1 MPKKSKVNKLARMS
15 DEERARYLQH
25 RADVEEEARRRKREL
40 IARFIKNKLDKEE
53 KYSKT
58 NTAKINEA
66 WRFILRKI
74 KSKQMSVEIQGMME
88 SFNFLMERKSRLI
101 ESLTAAIADSD
112 EQSRRAFQAHTETL
126 SYFLRIG
133 TQSLDKLQNEYENQK
148 NYFLENWEKDERNIS
163 NNQDQAEFKLV
174 LIKFIQ
180 QRDFEN
186 YNKEKENESAT
197 VKNDARL
204 EHEEDM
210 RHLYR
215 PKQQQIDFYWTQL
228 REVYNGY
235 LEQHKPIMAHYNCLR
250 DKDDFYQRDIAK
262 NEVLIEQAT
271 IDLISLQKEYFK
283 TTNLMNNK
291 LERLNNHK
299 EKLTKQYCHM
309 KRDSKVN
316 RALEDEMLSILVE
329 ASQGTIQNLSK
340 LKDKLN
346 KIIQM
351 DRICSKYEKD
361 EDKNIASEQTN
372 NNDFA
377 IDFENLNSAMID
389 ECKEYNKLNKF
400 LLKVNRVKVQVMC
413 LKSEKTK
420 LSKENNQL
428 KQYIKRYLTDL
439 ALKDTKARPV
449 TSNYHNEMEKIN
461 IKISRP
467 VTCIEGALSNVV
479 LHERRV
485 KLEQQ
490 RMKQVGG
497 IKSYPRVNCW

>member
-1 MPKKSKVNKLARMS
+1 
-15 DEERARYLQH
+15 
-25 RADVEEEARRRKREL
+25 
-40 IARFIKNKLDKEE
+40 
-53 KYSKT
+53 
-58 NTAKINEA
+58 
-66 WRFILRKI
+66 
-74 KSKQMSVEIQGMME
+74 
-88 SFNFLMERKSRLI
+88 
-101 ESLTAAIADSD
+101 
-112 EQSRRAFQAHTETL
+112 
-126 SYFLRIG
+126 
-133 TQSLDKLQNEYENQK
+133 
-148 NYFLENWEKDERNIS
+148 
-163 NNQDQAEFKLV
+163 
-174 LIKFIQ
+174 
-180 QRDFEN
+180 
-186 YNKEKENESAT
+186 
-197 VKNDARL
+197 
-204 EHEEDM
+204 M

-291 LERLNNHK
+291 LERLNKHK

-377 IDFENLNSAMID
+377 IDFENLNSAMI
-389 ECKEYNKLNKF
+389 
-400 LLKVNRVKVQVMC
+400 VQVMC

-449 TSNYHNEMEKIN
+449 TSNYHTEMEKIN